1 MTTSAVRNP
10 TQAAEQRSGFATQQT
25 LLIVDDDG
33 EIRSLVAEPLTKA
46 GYLVRTASDG
56 PSMFAVLN
64 SSPVD
69 LVVLDLNL
77 VGEDGLSLC
86 RRCRGQ
92 RNIPI
97 IMLTA
102 RSEPVDRVIGLEV
115 GADDYITKPFDLQ
128 ELKARVRAGKRI
140 LDLQEQIVST
150 REQLRVQ
157 ATHDA
162 LTGLLNRRAILETL
176 EKELARSAREGTQVS
191 VTMADL
197 DHFKRI
203 NDTYGHLAGDAVL
216 REAAQR
222 LQASMRVYDAVGRYG
237 GEEFLVVSPGCGLAE
252 ATEQAE
258 RLRTRISQ
266 EAVRVPD
273 CAIPVTI
280 SLGVVA
286 ATAEACQ
293 PGDLLRL
300 ADDALYAAKRSG
312 RDRVGVNSP
321 VCK

>member
-1 MTTSAVRNP
+1 MKV
-10 TQAAEQRSGFATQQT
+10 
-25 LLIVDDDG
+25 LIADDD
-33 EIRSLVAEPLTKA
+33 IVSRRLLQVSLTNA
-46 GYLVRTASDG
+46 GYRVQIAVDG
-56 PSMFAVLN
+56 AEALRAFEQQECPR
-64 SSPVD
+64 
-69 LVVLDLNL
+69 LVVMDWMMPKM
-77 VGEDGLSLC
+77 DGLEVC
-86 RRCRGQ
+86 RAIRKLSPEPY
-92 RNIPI
+92 IYI
-97 IMLTA
+97 ILLTA
-102 RSEPVDRVIGLEV
+102 RGRQEEIIEGLEA

-176 EKELARSAREGTQVS
+176 EKELARSAREGTQIS
-191 VTMADL
+191 VIMADL

-203 NDTYGHLAGDAVL
+203 NDTYGHLAGDTVL

-222 LQASMRVYDAVGRYG
+222 IQAAMRVYDSVGRYG
-237 GEEFLVVSPGCGLAE
+237 GEEFLIVSPGCGLPE
-252 ATEQAE
+252 AAEQAE
-258 RLRTRISQ
+258 RFRKRISQ
-266 EAVRVPD
+266 DAVRTPD
-273 CAIPVTI
+273 CAIPVTM

-286 ATAEACQ
+286 VTAELRQ

-300 ADDALYAAKRSG
+300 ADDALYAAKHSG
-312 RDRVGVNSP
+312 RDRIEVNSP

>member
-1 MTTSAVRNP
+1 MKV
-10 TQAAEQRSGFATQQT
+10 
-25 LLIVDDDG
+25 LIADDD
-33 EIRSLVAEPLTKA
+33 IVSRRLLQVSLTNA
-46 GYLVRTASDG
+46 GYRVQIAVDG
-56 PSMFAVLN
+56 AEALRAFEQQECPR
-64 SSPVD
+64 
-69 LVVLDLNL
+69 LVVMDWMMPKM
-77 VGEDGLSLC
+77 DGLEVC
-86 RRCRGQ
+86 RAIRKLSPEPY
-92 RNIPI
+92 IYI
-97 IMLTA
+97 ILLTA
-102 RSEPVDRVIGLEV
+102 RGRQEEIIEGLEA

-176 EKELARSAREGTQVS
+176 EKELARSAREGTQIS
-191 VTMADL
+191 VLMADL

-222 LQASMRVYDAVGRYG
+222 IQTAMRVYDSVGRYG
-237 GEEFLVVSPGCGLAE
+237 GEEFLIVSPGCGLAE
-252 ATEQAE
+252 ATAQAE
-258 RLRTRISQ
+258 RLRRRISQ
-266 EAVRVPD
+266 EAVRTPD
-273 CAIPVTI
+273 CAIPVTM

-286 ATAEACQ
+286 ATAEVRQ

-300 ADDALYAAKRSG
+300 ADDALYAAKHSG
-312 RDRVGVNSP
+312 RDRIEVNSP
-321 VCK
+321 MCK